1 MKEVENII
9 DEKKQGEAASPAK
22 KVTTILSTFADDS
35 KDLSKISGSGL

>member
-22 KVTTILSTFADDS
+22 KVTTISITKERHLMRP
-35 KDLSKISGSGL
+35 

>member
-22 KVTTILSTFADDS
+22 KVTVTV
-35 KDLSKISGSGL
+35 KQG